1 MEGKIRSIS
10 EAVSFAMNGDNDGY
24 NYLYEKTWKNKY
36 YVALKYMKN
45 DEDAA
50 DVLQDAYMKAFQ
62 NLSMLNDPAKF
73 EGWLGMIVANTAKN
87 KLRVKNPV
95 LFSEM
100 DQDNGEG
107 DIVEFQDLLIEE
119 RADFNPEER
128 YSKVET
134 AELVNELLGSLPED
148 QKICMIM
155 FYLEGQSLE
164 EIATALECSK
174 NTVASRLN
182 YGRKKIKAKGEELE
196 KRGYK
201 LYGVSPIV
209 LLALLLRA
217 ERHTSLY
224 GAAAATTAAAGTT
237 AAVSTAEGTAA
248 AGSAVSGTAVG
259 STVSGASRSAVGDL
273 TAGELID
280 SIAAGQAGSVISGA
294 TAGGAATTAGTVV
307 GATVAGGTVAGM
319 VAGEVIDGVVAA
331 QTGASTA
338 AASEMGGAIAGEG
351 AGSAVAGGSAQAG
364 AGTVGSSISQSGAGA
379 VGNMSAQAGAS
390 VQANSAAGATNGAT
404 AGGAIGSGSA
414 AGGSSSSSI
423 AGKAVGETVKKGASG
438 AAKKGFL
445 STVAGKTVAAI
456 AGVAVVG
463 GLVAGT
469 IVLTNKDKDKDK
481 EELTT
486 VVTEVVSTEDVTEI
500 GSTDV
505 TTEVISSEEP
515 TTEVVVRTDEEILQ
529 AYLEEKLI
537 PEDGKYGGIFDPRN
551 EYYMSGSAQNVVMVT
566 SIGYD
571 ETNDK
576 LTFEY
581 SERKVSDSDAQD
593 SAVDYPEKNNPDYSK
608 LYAAEILDTDMDG
621 KQELLVIYKLSD
633 NDSIYADVYT
643 VSDDKNV
650 EINKDKDGNAQE
662 KISIFR
668 YNVEGFDQFIGV
680 YLMTQDG
687 RVKLVIK
694 QITNISN
701 GTDAFFDYG
710 PIPATDNAKFTVI
723 TVDDMKKEK
732 ELKYENFNPF
742 GDVTYYLLDN
752 NGNEISQGTFEQ
764 TAFASEPDDNFEM
777 TWMYD
782 TNVHY
787 YYVGIPKTE
796 FLQSIGFF
804 GDDVKLIWAVRS
816 INDLQRKYLFHSN
829 KEGTEE
835 SSTENTENI
844 TEDTVTDTTE
854 AGTEASSGSG
864 LVVGDKS
871 TYVDNLEDTGWC
883 QAYLD
888 KLGSDF
894 KKDFYFVY
902 ESGSTNNITLR
913 DDTEFKYD
921 LVFIND
927 DQIPEMVISGKND
940 LGEIYI
946 SVFAFQGDDM
956 TAKKIGTS
964 MFQYRRSVDYVP
976 FKNIISSGYFS
987 TLGESETECY
997 GMTEDGT
1004 NLVRVEKVDFGGM
1017 KNLSGTMDKDEIEE
1031 LLTQIQAK

>member
-10 EAVSFAMNGDNDGY
+10 EAVSYAMNGDNDGY

-87 KLRVKNPV
+87 KLRAKNPV

-209 LLALLLRA
+209 LLVLLLRA

-259 STVSGASRSAVGDL
+259 STVSGAAGSTVGDL

-280 SIAAGQAGSVISGA
+280 GIAAGQAGSVIGGA

-331 QTGASTA
+331 QTGAAEA
-338 AASEMGGAIAGEG
+338 AAAEMGGAIAGEG
-351 AGSAVAGGSAQAG
+351 AGSAVGTVAGGSAQAG

-379 VGNMSAQAGAS
+379 VGNMSAQSGAS
-390 VQANSAAGATNGAT
+390 VQAGSAAGATNGAT

-423 AGKAVGETVKKGASG
+423 AGKTVGETVKKGASG

-445 STVAGKTVAAI
+445 STVAGKTVASI

-505 TTEVISSEEP
+505 TTEQLVDNTTGE
-515 TTEVVVRTDEEILQ
+515 TEVTTDPSEDILANLQGETGDYVTFGSYEQDNDIDNGPEPIEWLVLDKKDDGSLFLISKYALDVRAFDSRQMAVTTWENCEVRQWLNNDFLECAFSDEEQQFIMTTKVVAHRNAKYDGDAGNDTEDKVFLLSTQEAEQYFELDDNDEAREKGYSAARIGKATEYLLHQPYVMVRANSEGDDKYFDFMGEEAVEAAHKYDYFVEWLLRTPGQRTKVQVADVTVKGYIGYSGARVDLYRTIRPAIWVRTDGTI
-529 AYLEEKLI
+529 
-537 PEDGKYGGIFDPRN
+537 
-551 EYYMSGSAQNVVMVT
+551 SAM
-566 SIGYD
+566 
-571 ETNDK
+571 E
-576 LTFEY
+576 
-581 SERKVSDSDAQD
+581 
-593 SAVDYPEKNNPDYSK
+593 NN
-608 LYAAEILDTDMDG
+608 T
-621 KQELLVIYKLSD
+621 
-633 NDSIYADVYT
+633 
-643 VSDDKNV
+643 
-650 EINKDKDGNAQE
+650 
-662 KISIFR
+662 
-668 YNVEGFDQFIGV
+668 
-680 YLMTQDG
+680 
-687 RVKLVIK
+687 
-694 QITNISN
+694 
-701 GTDAFFDYG
+701 
-710 PIPATDNAKFTVI
+710 
-723 TVDDMKKEK
+723 
-732 ELKYENFNPF
+732 
-742 GDVTYYLLDN
+742 
-752 NGNEISQGTFEQ
+752 
-764 TAFASEPDDNFEM
+764 
-777 TWMYD
+777 
-782 TNVHY
+782 
-787 YYVGIPKTE
+787 
-796 FLQSIGFF
+796 
-804 GDDVKLIWAVRS
+804 
-816 INDLQRKYLFHSN
+816 
-829 KEGTEE
+829 
-835 SSTENTENI
+835 
-844 TEDTVTDTTE
+844 TEDTSTDTTE

-964 MFQYRRSVDYVP
+964 MFQYRTSVDYVP
-976 FKNIISSGYFS
+976 FKNIISTGNF
-987 TLGESETECY
+987 TTFGESETDCY

-1004 NLVRVEKVDFGGM
+1004 NLVRVEKVNYGGM
-1017 KNLSGTMDKDEIEE
+1017 KNLSGTMDKDEIVE